1 VRGLRR
7 ATAFLRAEL
16 RATRSLIPLIVLSLL
31 AAFALTRGRVSL
43 AYPAFQSP
51 QSPQSPVTTPT
62 TAPPATAT
70 ATPAAVPTLTP
81 TETEIPAVPSPGV
94 STPSAPSVETPP
106 VEPISP
112 TITAETET
120 PTIEPELTPAEGAP
134 PLEPVPIVEEEPA
147 RSPGPPWAMFMDT
160 CVVGFSY
167 LWLFCGGIVLM
178 LFVLGAVASFLL
190 RRA

>member
-1 VRGLRR
+1 MRGLRR

-16 RATRSLIPLIVLSLL
+16 RPIRSLIPLIVLSLL
-31 AAFALTRGRVSL
+31 IAFALTRGRVSL

-51 QSPQSPVTTPT
+51 VTTPT
-62 TAPPATAT
+62 TAPQATAT
-70 ATPAAVPTLTP
+70 ATPAGVPTGAP

-106 VEPISP
+106 VAPSSP
-112 TITAETET
+112 TIST
-120 PTIEPELTPAEGAP
+120 
-134 PLEPVPIVEEEPA
+134 EPVPSVEEEPA
-147 RSPGPPWAMFMDT
+147 RSPGPPWAIFIDT

>member
-1 VRGLRR
+1 MRKLRGT
-7 ATAFLRAEL
+7 TAFLRAEL

-31 AAFALTRGRVSL
+31 TAFALTRGRVSL

-51 QSPQSPVTTPT
+51 QSPVTTPT
-62 TAPPATAT
+62 TAPAATAT
-70 ATPAAVPTLTP
+70 ATPAAAPTVPP
-81 TETEIPAVPSPGV
+81 TETEIPAAPSPRV
-94 STPSAPSVETPP
+94 STPTAPSVETPP
-106 VEPISP
+106 VAPSSP
-112 TITAETET
+112 TIST
-120 PTIEPELTPAEGAP
+120 
-134 PLEPVPIVEEEPA
+134 EPVPSVEEEPA
-147 RSPGPPWAMFMDT
+147 RSPGPPWAIFIDT

>member
-1 VRGLRR
+1 MRKLRR

-31 AAFALTRGRVSL
+31 SGFALTRGRVSL

-51 QSPQSPVTTPT
+51 QSPITTPT

-70 ATPAAVPTLTP
+70 ATPAAAPTVAP

-94 STPSAPSVETPP
+94 STPTAPSVETPP

-112 TITAETET
+112 TISAETET
-120 PTIEPELTPAEGAP
+120 PTIEPEFTPAEGAP
-134 PLEPVPIVEEEPA
+134 PLEPAPGVEEEPA
-147 RSPGPPWAMFMDT
+147 RSPGPPWAIFIDT